1 MYFTAEKV
9 RTDKLDQ
16 IWTNFFGLV
25 LTIHEFVEKINKRKD
40 GKYVPH
46 ISRQLVVVVG
56 GGGGCRVGWKKVIS
70 GKDSQQ
76 NPSPKNPLTLDF
88 LNKKEFICF

>member
-1 MYFTAEKV
+1 MYFTGEKV

-40 GKYVPH
+40 DKHVPH
-46 ISRQLVVVVG
+46 ISRQLVEGV
-56 GGGGCRVGWKKVIS
+56 
-70 GKDSQQ
+70 
-76 NPSPKNPLTLDF
+76 
-88 LNKKEFICF
+88 E